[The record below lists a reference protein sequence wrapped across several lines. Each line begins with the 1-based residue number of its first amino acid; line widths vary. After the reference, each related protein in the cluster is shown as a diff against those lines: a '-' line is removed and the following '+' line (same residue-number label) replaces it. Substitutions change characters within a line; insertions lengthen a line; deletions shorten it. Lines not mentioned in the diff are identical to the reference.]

1 MKASVAILLALVFAL
16 PAGLSAGLHAAPDS
30 SPCESAL
37 DGWQIIPDTSAA
49 IPNFVFDSRLDIK
62 SVIVCDDGVY
72 FFFATR
78 EWGRYVDFCLVYP
91 EPTQEQFAKY
101 VGTDEPDIQK
111 RTQMILA
118 ATARSKL
125 QYDSFRGKT
134 EEVLGSRYAEG
145 KMISFKN
152 SRRHA
157 ELKMKMG
164 EPLRFSY
171 GKRSVDFSPFFDVWF
186 KPSRNVP
193 GWVVFLLLYPR

>member
-1 MKASVAILLALVFAL
+1 MKAFVAILLALVFAL
-16 PAGLSAGLHAAPDS
+16 PAGRAAGLHAAPDS

-37 DGWQIIPDTSAA
+37 DGWQIIPDTTAT
-49 IPNFVFDSRLDIK
+49 IPNFVFESRLDVK
-62 SVIVCDDGVY
+62 RVIACDDGVY

-101 VGTDEPDIQK
+101 YGTDEPDIQK

-118 ATARSKL
+118 ATARAKSL
-125 QYDSFRGKT
+125 YDSFRRKF
-134 EEVLGSRYAEG
+134 EEVLGSRYAGG

-164 EPLRFSY
+164 EPIRFSY
-171 GKRSVDFSPFFDVWF
+171 GKRSVDFSPLFDVWV